1 MTLDLSIQTKYSWNQ
16 QSPKVSYQHL
26 PRSIVPVY
34 QEYKAMTQVLGHKHS
49 WSQLAY
55 SCSGVMHIKTD
66 AGVFVI
72 PPEQAL
78 FIPPGVTHEHFCRNK
93 VSYRS
98 LHIDEKFGAVLGSK
112 VKTLTV
118 DPLLKALILEIA
130 NWPMHYEET
139 PEKQRFISVLLD
151 RLASADSNDLFI
163 PTVDDKR
170 LFPIIEALNLQPSN
184 DLTIE
189 QWASEV
195 GASSRTLN
203 RLFNKHYGMG
213 FSQWKQKLRILKSL
227 DLIDSQAPL
236 IDIAFELGYQSTS
249 AFITA
254 FKKQLGC
261 SPKKYLTK

>member
-1 MTLDLSIQTKYSWNQ
+1 MTLDSSIQTKYSWSEQ
-16 QSPKVSYQHL
+16 PPRPRYEQLS
-26 PRSIVPVY
+26 RSIVPVFE
-34 QEYKAMTQVLGHKHS
+34 EYKAMTQVLGHKHS

-66 AGVFVI
+66 FGVFVV

-98 LHIDEKFGAVLGSK
+98 LHIDEKFGAVLGNK
-112 VKTLTV
+112 VKPLTI

-139 PEKQRFISVLLD
+139 PEKQRFTLVLLD
-151 RLASADSNDLFI
+151 RLANAGSNDLFI
-163 PTVDDKR
+163 PTVNDKR
-170 LFPIIEALNLQPSN
+170 LFPIIEALNHQPSN

-189 QWASEV
+189 QWASKV

-227 DLIDSQAPL
+227 DLLDSQAPL
-236 IDIAFELGYQSTS
+236 IEIAFELGYQSTS

-254 FKKQLGC
+254 FKKQLGS
-261 SPKKYLTK
+261 SPKKYLIK